1 MRAHTNDLKTNI
13 SSYGRIID
21 TRIYHYLNYNL
32 ISENEDTIITE
43 DNIPL
48 ISEQIDE
55 NNKELLDNSKCY
67 AINIVKNGQLLQS
80 LMKEFDFESEY
91 NLKVGEILNP
101 QLGVLVNNA
110 FEYLDY
116 GNYVIYSKEFNEESQ
131 RWNYVCYDKMLY
143 AMILYKPLNITYPCT
158 IRDYINAIANRIG
171 LTFANASDT
180 FTNYNQL
187 IASDLFANQGLT
199 YRDVLDKLSEIT
211 ASNILINDNDELEIG
226 YPNETND
233 TINEANLKDVNV
245 RFNEKFGVIN
255 KVAIIDSD
263 GGFEYIKENT
273 QSIQQNGATQ
283 INITD
288 NILAFNGETDTI
300 CQNIL
305 DKLNGLYYYICDF
318 KTTGVCYYDYLDLFN
333 VSANGNN
340 YQCLLLNNEI
350 NIKDGIDETI
360 YNEKFKES
368 ETESNNYKTS
378 IMSNKQV
385 QFKINQQE
393 GKIESKVEKNG
404 IISAINQTA
413 EEVQIDASKISFAGK
428 TIDMQSS
435 DFSLVSDNIKIDKNG
450 YTLRKEG
457 NDEAKFGIERTNFI
471 AYSAEWNDVSHLV
484 QFTSSALLDNIVSLT
499 SQNGLYID
507 TFFSDYVNGMSVG
520 CENLAAFKS
529 MTDKNYFNEGYANEL
544 TVYNSFSN
552 LSDVRYKD
560 KIEELDDY
568 SKFILNLKPKK
579 YILKTSNKESIGFI
593 AQDIEKQLKEY
604 NLPNTIVNKENDIY
618 TLNYIE
624 MIPMLVQTLQKQQE
638 QINILKNKIQK
649 LESECEK

>member
-1 MRAHTNDLKTNI
+1 MRVHTNNLKTNI
-13 SSYGRIID
+13 GSFGRIID
-21 TRIYHYLNYNL
+21 TRIYRYLNYNL

-55 NNKELLDNSKCY
+55 SNKELLDNSKCY

-143 AMILYKPLNITYPCT
+143 AMIPYKPLDVTYPCT
-158 IRDYINAIANRIG
+158 IRDYINAIANRVG
-171 LTFANASDT
+171 LVFTNASDE

-187 IASDLFANQGLT
+187 IASDLFENQGLT

-211 ASNILINDNDELEIG
+211 ASNILINDNDELKIG

-233 TINEANLKDVNV
+233 TINESNLKDVNV

-255 KVAIIDSD
+255 KVAIVDSD
-263 GGFEYIKENT
+263 GGFEYVKENA
-273 QSIQQNGATQ
+273 QSIQQNGATR
-283 INITD
+283 INIID
-288 NILAFNGETDTI
+288 NILAFNGNTDTI

-368 ETESNNYKTS
+368 ETENNNYKTS

-404 IISAINQTA
+404 VISAINQTA

-471 AYSAEWNDVSHLV
+471 AYSAEWDDTTHMVT
-484 QFTSSALLDNIVSLT
+484 FTSSALLDNIVSLT

-529 MTDKNYFNEGYANEL
+529 MVNKNYFTEGYANEL
-544 TVYNSFSN
+544 TVYSSFSN

-604 NLPNTIVNKENDIY
+604 NLLNTIVNKENDIY

-649 LESECEK
+649 LESECDK

>member
-1 MRAHTNDLKTNI
+1 MRVHTNDLKTNI
-13 SSYGRIID
+13 GSFGRIID
-21 TRIYHYLNYNL
+21 TRIYRYLNYNL

-55 NNKELLDNSKCY
+55 SNKELLDNSKCY
-67 AINIVKNGQLLQS
+67 AMNIVKNGQLLQS

-143 AMILYKPLNITYPCT
+143 AMILYKPLSITYPCT
-158 IRDYINAIANRIG
+158 IRDYINAIADRVG
-171 LTFANASDT
+171 LVFTNASDE

-187 IASDLFANQGLT
+187 IASDLFENQGLT

-233 TINEANLKDVNV
+233 TINELNLKDVNV

-255 KVAIIDSD
+255 KVAIVDSD
-263 GGFEYIKENT
+263 GGFEYVKENT

-333 VSANGNN
+333 VSANGNT
-340 YQCLLLNNEI
+340 YKCLLLNNEI

-393 GKIESKVEKNG
+393 GKIESKVEKDG
-404 IISAINQTA
+404 VISAINQSA
-413 EEVQIDASKISFAGK
+413 EEIQIEANKISFAGK

-457 NDEAKFGIERTNFI
+457 NDEAKFGIEHTSFI
-471 AYSAEWNDVSHLV
+471 AYSAEWNDTTHMVT
-484 QFTSSALLDNIVSLT
+484 FTSSALLDNIVSLT

-529 MTDKNYFNEGYANEL
+529 MVNKNYFTEGYANEL
-544 TVYNSFSN
+544 TVYSSFSN

-604 NLPNTIVNKENDIY
+604 NLLNTIVNKENDIY

>member
-1 MRAHTNDLKTNI
+1 MRVHTNDLKTNI
-13 SSYGRIID
+13 GSFGRIID
-21 TRIYHYLNYNL
+21 TRIYRYLNYNL

-55 NNKELLDNSKCY
+55 SNKELLDNSKCY
-67 AINIVKNGQLLQS
+67 AINIDKNGQLLQS

-143 AMILYKPLNITYPCT
+143 AMITYNPLNITYPCT

-171 LTFANASDT
+171 LTFANANDT
-180 FTNYNQL
+180 FTNYDQL
-187 IASDLFANQGLT
+187 IASDLFTNQGLT

-263 GGFEYIKENT
+263 GGFEYVKENI

-305 DKLNGLYYYICDF
+305 DRLNGLYYYICDF

-471 AYSAEWNDVSHLV
+471 AYSAEWNNVSHLV

-552 LSDVRYKD
+552 LSDIRFKD

-604 NLPNTIVNKENDIY
+604 NLLNTIVNKENDIY

-638 QINILKNKIQK
+638 QIDILKNKIQK

>member
-1 MRAHTNDLKTNI
+1 MRVHTNDLKTNI
-13 SSYGRIID
+13 GSFGRIID

-32 ISENEDTIITE
+32 VSENEDTIITE

-55 NNKELLDNSKCY
+55 SNKELLDNSKCY
-67 AINIVKNGQLLQS
+67 AINIIKNGQLLQS

-143 AMILYKPLNITYPCT
+143 AMILYKPLSITYPCT
-158 IRDYINAIANRIG
+158 IRDYINAIADKVG
-171 LTFANASDT
+171 LAFTNASDE

-187 IASDLFANQGLT
+187 IASDLFENQGLT

-263 GGFEYIKENT
+263 GDFEYVKENT

-471 AYSAEWNDVSHLV
+471 AYSAEWDNVNHLV

-529 MTDKNYFNEGYANEL
+529 MVNENYFTEGYANEL

-604 NLPNTIVNKENDIY
+604 NLLNTIVNKENDIY

-638 QINILKNKIQK
+638 QIEILKNKIQK